1 MRTRVAGKPSSFG
14 RAVDLYLDV
23 LHVRNY
29 SHSYMHSARLVL
41 DFFGQYLRS
50 QGVRDIRRVSEV
62 HVTRFAAYLP
72 TYESQRFRVPLAV
85 TTQRFYLGCVRG
97 FFAYLEQAEVIL
109 RNPAADVEL
118 PRVHRL
124 PRGVL
129 TVAQAQKLVTTPNPW
144 TAIGLRDR
152 AMLEVFY
159 GTGVRL
165 SECLN
170 LSLSDLDMQQGV
182 LLVRNGKGRKD
193 RVVPVPAQAAKALDR
208 YLVDARP
215 LLVRDPRISN
225 LFLSS
230 RGRRMSQSNL
240 SSMLHGYGREAGIPW
255 NVSPHALRHTCAT
268 HLIKG
273 GADVRHVQKLLG
285 HAELDNTA
293 IYTRVAVKDLHEVM
307 RKRHP
312 REPKPKRKRKQ

>member
-1 MRTRVAGKPSSFG
+1 MRTHAAGKRSSFA
-14 RAVDLYLDV
+14 RAVDVYLDA
-23 LHVRNY
+23 LQVRNY
-29 SHSYMHSARLVL
+29 SLSNIHSTRLVL
-41 DFFGQYLRS
+41 DFFGRYLDG
-50 QGVRDIRRVSEV
+50 QGVRDVRRVSEA
-62 HVTRFAAYLP
+62 HITRFAAYLP
-72 TYESQRFRVPLAV
+72 THESQRFRVPLSV
-85 TTQRFYLGCVRG
+85 TTQRFYIGCVRG

-129 TVAQAQKLVTTPNPW
+129 TVAQARKLMTTPNPW
-144 TAIGLRDR
+144 TAIGLRDS

-170 LSLSDLDMQQGV
+170 LTLSDLDLRQRV

-193 RVVPVPAQAAKALDR
+193 RIVPVPAQAAKALDR
-208 YLVDARP
+208 YLIDARP
-215 LLVRDPRISN
+215 LLVRDPRVSN

-240 SSMLHGYGREAGIPW
+240 SSMLHAYGREAGIPF
-255 NVSPHALRHTCAT
+255 NVSPHGLRHTCAT

-312 REPKPKRKRKQ
+312 REQKRKR

>member
-1 MRTRVAGKPSSFG
+1 MHTHAAGKRSSFG
-14 RAVDLYLDV
+14 RAVDAYLDV
-23 LHVRNY
+23 LQVRNY
-29 SHSYMHSARLVL
+29 SLSKIHATRLVL
-41 DFFGQYLRS
+41 DFFARFLEG
-50 QGVRDIRRVSEV
+50 QGVRDIRRVSEA
-62 HVTRFAAYLP
+62 HITRFAAYLP
-72 TYESQRFRVPLAV
+72 THESTRFRTPFSVNSQRY
-85 TTQRFYLGCVRG
+85 YLGCVRS
-97 FFAYLEQAEVIL
+97 FFAHLEQAEVIL

-124 PRGVL
+124 PKGVL
-129 TVAQAQKLVTTPNPW
+129 TVAQAQKLMTTPNPW

-165 SECLN
+165 AECLN
-170 LSLSDLDMQQGV
+170 LALSDLDMRQRV

-193 RVVPVPAQAAKALDR
+193 RVVPVPGQAAKALDK

-215 LLVRDPRISN
+215 LLVRDPRVSN

-230 RGRRMSQSNL
+230 RGRRMSQSVV
-240 SSMLHGYGREAGIPW
+240 SSTLHSYGREAGIPF
-255 NVSPHALRHTCAT
+255 NVSPHGLRHTCAT
-268 HLIKG
+268 HLVKG

-285 HAELDNTA
+285 HSQLDTTV
-293 IYTRVAVKDLHEVM
+293 IYTRVAVKDLDEVL

-312 REPKPKRKRKQ
+312 RNQKPKRKR